1 MINKTINFR
10 NILLLLF
17 VIQSFMVQSQ
27 NFLTGEISTSSN
39 QYLSIY
45 RMKGEVRYL
54 IDSVA
59 TDNKGSFAFEL
70 PKSLQTGM
78 LLLLNNDG
86 KSLKII
92 YNQTSVKFKIEIF
105 EKPETLVF
113 VEGEE
118 NTIWREYIDL
128 RNEINLRL
136 NLIVPVIDNY
146 PENLKYY
153 KTSKKEYNKLKNN
166 LLEFVKK
173 TNKQYANTYALKL
186 IRTDFISPPPIE
198 LKQIDRINYLKD
210 HFLDSINFT
219 DTLLLNSDIL
229 TKKMI
234 DFVALHQQE
243 NAGMNEMQIEFIN
256 ALDQIML
263 RAAEE
268 EKVYI
273 FVLGF
278 FLEGFT
284 EMGLSIVTD
293 YLSELP
299 HFQAECMGIASMM
312 KIEQLVEPFRKIQF
326 GAIAPPIIGNDI
338 IGKPFSLDQIESKH
352 TIIVFW
358 SIHCPF
364 CLELLPK
371 LKILKLQHPEIE
383 IVSVIIGKQSENV
396 MDFIEQE
403 KLDWIHIWDG
413 LNWDSPN
420 ATEYKVYGTP
430 TIFLLNE
437 KHQIIAKP
445 MTFTDLEKS
454 LNN

>member
-1 MINKTINFR
+1 
-10 NILLLLF
+10 
-17 VIQSFMVQSQ
+17 MVRSQ
-27 NFLTGEISTSSN
+27 DFLTGEIQSSPN

-54 IDSVA
+54 LDSVV
-59 TDNKGSFAFEL
+59 TDNKGVFAYEL
-70 PKSLQTGM
+70 PKSLQPGM
-78 LLLLNNDG
+78 LLLHNNDS
-86 KSLKII
+86 KSLKLI
-92 YNQTSVKFKIEIF
+92 YNHEPVQFKIEGF
-105 EKPETLVF
+105 EKLETLVF
-113 VEGEE
+113 INSKE

-128 RNEINLRL
+128 RNDINLRL
-136 NLIVPVIDNY
+136 NLITPVLDNY
-146 PENLKYY
+146 PENTKYY
-153 KTSKKEYNKLKNN
+153 KASKKEYNKLKNK
-166 LLEFVKK
+166 LLGFVENI
-173 TNKQYANTYALKL
+173 NKQYANTFSSKL
-186 IRTDFISPPPIE
+186 IRTDFVSPPPIE
-198 LKQIDRINYLKD
+198 LNQIDRLDYLKD
-210 HFLDSINFT
+210 HFLDSINFA

-234 DFVALHQQE
+234 DFLALHQQE
-243 NAGMNEMQIEFIN
+243 NAGMSELQIEFIK

-268 EKVYI
+268 ENVYI

-299 HFQAECMGIASMM
+299 HFQAECMGVASMM
-312 KIEQLVEPFRKIQF
+312 RIEQLVEPFRKIQF
-326 GAIAPPIIGNDI
+326 GAVAPPIIGNDLTD
-338 IGKPFSLDQIESKH
+338 KPFSLDQIESKH

-371 LKILKLQHPEIE
+371 LKILKRQHPEIE
-383 IVSVIIGKQSENV
+383 IVSVIIGKQNEDV
-396 MDFIEQE
+396 KDFIEQE

-445 MTFTDLEKS
+445 MTYPDLEKS

>member
-10 NILLLLF
+10 NILLFLF
-17 VIQSFMVQSQ
+17 VIQSFMVHSQ
-27 NFLTGEISTSSN
+27 DFLTGEIQSSPN

-54 IDSVA
+54 LDSVV
-59 TDNKGSFAFEL
+59 TDNKGVFAYEL
-70 PKSLQTGM
+70 PKSLQPGM
-78 LLLLNNDG
+78 LLLLNSNS
-86 KSLKII
+86 KSLKLI
-92 YNQTSVKFKIEIF
+92 YNHEPVQFKIEGF
-105 EKPETLVF
+105 EKLETLVF
-113 VEGEE
+113 INSKE
-118 NTIWREYIDL
+118 NTIWREYIGL
-128 RNEINLRL
+128 RNDINLRL
-136 NLIVPVIDNY
+136 NLITPVLDNY
-146 PENLKYY
+146 PENTKYY
-153 KTSKKEYNKLKNN
+153 KASKKEYNKLKNK
-166 LLEFVKK
+166 LLGFVENI
-173 TNKQYANTYALKL
+173 NKQYANTFSSKL
-186 IRTDFISPPPIE
+186 IRTDFVSPPPIE
-198 LKQIDRINYLKD
+198 LNQIDRLDYLKD
-210 HFLDSINFT
+210 HFLDSINFA

-234 DFVALHQQE
+234 DFLALHQQE
-243 NAGMNEMQIEFIN
+243 NAGMSELQIEFIK

-268 EKVYI
+268 ENVYI

-299 HFQAECMGIASMM
+299 HFQAECMGVASMM

-326 GAIAPPIIGNDI
+326 GAVAPPIIGNDI
-338 IGKPFSLDQIESKH
+338 TDKPFSLDQIESKN

-371 LKILKLQHPEIE
+371 LKILKRQHPEIE
-383 IVSVIIGKQSENV
+383 IVSVIIGKQNEDV
-396 MDFIEQE
+396 KDFIEQE

-445 MTFTDLEKS
+445 MTYTDLEKS